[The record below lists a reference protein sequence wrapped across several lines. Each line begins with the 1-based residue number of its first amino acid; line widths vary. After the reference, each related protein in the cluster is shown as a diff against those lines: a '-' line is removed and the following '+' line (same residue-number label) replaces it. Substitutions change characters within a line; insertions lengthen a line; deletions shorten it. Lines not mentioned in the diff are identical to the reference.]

1 MSIEPIKVK
10 PEYKLVQVVSNGGT
24 GNMGVRQLR
33 IVQNFDYSQNIASEN
48 IKELGDEKIVSTVYD
63 PVTCDVTIDTNFS
76 EFSWENLAMLCGKD
90 MSKSSITEADF
101 DNAVCAVLVKG
112 SVDGSA
118 VDNTLLLPSAY
129 LTNVDIAISVDGIA
143 TENYRLTSNMDE
155 AFINSLKDAYG
166 EALSGGVAAAGD
178 TTWTTIADATNNT
191 PIYLYVDGVKY
202 SAIAPAAD
210 FTWATKTVTLT
221 GIDASGAKHVELI
234 YAKTTPAVFSMITP
248 TGSEVGG
255 IKGKNVTLALAYD
268 STPGATD
275 KLLRAQN
282 ATISIPL
289 TRTALREIGTEDPI
303 DQALNKPLEM
313 TVSLDFLESD
323 LRRYATEIAGKDF
336 AADDVL
342 NPKLFMPRQELQF
355 SATFKDETGT
365 THETIL
371 CDKLRVTG
379 HGSSMTVNGQ
389 GAVRWQFTFDTISL
403 TKGA

>member
-1 MSIEPIKVK
+1 MAIEPIKVK

-33 IVQNFDYSQNIASEN
+33 MVQNFDYSQNISYEH
-48 IKELGDEKIVSTVYD
+48 IKEIGDEKIVSTVYD

-76 EFSWENLAMLCGKD
+76 EFSWENMAMLFGKD
-90 MSKSSITEADF
+90 MSKNTITEADF

-112 SVDGSA
+112 SVDGSV

-129 LTNVDIAISVDGIA
+129 ISNVDISISVDGLA

-155 AFINSLKDAYG
+155 AFINDLKDLYG
-166 EALSGGVAAAGD
+166 EALGTGSFAAGD
-178 TTWTTIADATNNT
+178 TTWTTVASATGHT
-191 PIYLYVDGVKY
+191 PVYLYVDGVKY
-202 SAIAPAAD
+202 SAIAPADD
-210 FTWATKTVTLT
+210 FEWTTNTVTLT
-221 GIDASGAKHVELI
+221 GIDASGARHVELI
-234 YAKTTPAVFSMITP
+234 YAKATPAAFSMITP
-248 TGSEVGG
+248 TDGEVGG
-255 IKGKNVTLALAYD
+255 IKGKNIVLAMSYD
-268 STPGATD
+268 ALPGATD

-303 DQALNKPLEM
+303 DQALNKPIEM

-323 LRRYATEIAGKDF
+323 LRRYANDIANADF
-336 AADDVL
+336 STADVL
-342 NPKLFMPRQELQF
+342 NPKLFMGLDQLQF
-355 SATFKDETGT
+355 LATFMDETGKV
-365 THETIL
+365 HESIL

-389 GAVRWQFTFDTISL
+389 GAVRWQFTFDTITI
-403 TKGA
+403 TKDA